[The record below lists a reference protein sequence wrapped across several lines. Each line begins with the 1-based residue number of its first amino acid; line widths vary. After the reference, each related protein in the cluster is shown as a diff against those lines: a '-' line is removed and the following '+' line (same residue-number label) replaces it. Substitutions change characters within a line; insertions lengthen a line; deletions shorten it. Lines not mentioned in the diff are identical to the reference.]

1 MMLYPFL
8 LFFNIGGGE
17 LFFIVLFIIMFFGSK
32 KIPELARGLGKGIK
46 ELKNA
51 TNDIQQEIKD
61 STKDI
66 TKLKDSV
73 DVEKQVKDLILDT
86 KQQDSEI
93 AESDN
98 DEPAPQ
104 PSQPNTISR
113 NSAVQNQNNAD
124 TQKEQIN

>member
-1 MMLYPFL
+1 MNNQIL

-66 TKLKDSV
+66 TKIKDSIN
-73 DVEKQVKDLILDT
+73 VEKQVKDLILN
-86 KQQDSEI
+86 SEDKKT
-93 AESDN
+93 EEKDFFEE
-98 DEPAPQ
+98 EPPQ
-104 PSQPNTISR
+104 PTQPNTISR
-113 NSAVQNQNNAD
+113 SNPTTTSITNTENSN
-124 TQKEQIN
+124 